1 MRPER
6 NSKRL
11 LAITRTKAKM
21 YEYDIPEGYHI
32 RIDEDPSIL
41 FDLTIGVL
49 GDVCHIGHRNEE
61 IEESRKTLLFS
72 AHYFDA
78 FLNSKLNGYQS
89 DYLKLLASSAYYLCG
104 FPGSSSVL
112 LNQVE
117 APDCGASSLDRLLW
131 AILRN
136 DFSQDVEQPWGGNY
150 EESLKTLHR
159 GMRDFFQQGLGAEE
173 LKSSWEN
180 LNQQV
185 YSGGGDRELL
195 LSDVIKAVCEHK
207 IEVATWNAIPRL
219 SEIPLETWRPF
230 LERQNIRELWP
241 AQMMLGEHGVF
252 KGRSAVVQMPT
263 SAGKTKATELVI
275 RSAFLSGRTKMAVI
289 VAPYRALCHEIND
302 NMAGQF
308 EDEEVKINL
317 VSDVLQ
323 EDVAVEDF
331 QEKIVLILTP
341 EKLDYF
347 LRHSPEVHEQI
358 GLVVY
363 DEGHMFDDS
372 SRGVTYELLLAS
384 LRRKLHRN
392 TQVILISAV
401 IGNAE
406 EIGGWLTGDESDC
419 VSGRDLHP
427 TYRTIAFTSWRDRLG
442 RLQFHNPAEED
453 TATFFVPRV
462 LESQKLELRGRE
474 RVERF
479 FPKKDEPGHV
489 ALYLGC
495 KLVKNGA
502 VAVFSGR
509 KDSANKMG
517 AEIVDAFSRGLN
529 LATPDEFSDINELN
543 KLVNLYKSNLG
554 EESNQTE
561 ASRLGIFLHHANTP
575 HGIRLALEHA
585 LQKSLVKFVICTS
598 TLAQGVNLPLKYLIV
613 TTDRQGREKIRT
625 RDFHNLMGRA
635 GRAGMYTEGT
645 VIFSNPD
652 IFDKRI
658 ALTERWRW
666 REALELLKPEN
677 SEPCKSAIFSIFTP
691 VTDHK
696 HNTIREFNPVEL
708 AKIYFEKRDEF
719 NEMPGS
725 MAEEISTERNL
736 KANIAHISEHFR
748 QKADVFKSI
757 GSFLLQLSSEI
768 EEVGE
773 TPTALELLENTLV
786 HFQADETQ
794 RETLAELFRYVE
806 RHILETEPSREKRAV
821 FSKTVLDFGD
831 CERLLRYVESVREQ
845 ITEIFE
851 IDELF
856 DVLWPAIYGFNKNKA
871 LLSYGDKEALRTA
884 GLAWLRGSSFTRIL
898 KYFAETR
905 FGTRIPT
912 LDHVIDVCEN
922 GFGFQGSLIVG
933 AIVEILSVE
942 VPVED
947 DVKKRLM
954 HLQRALKYG
963 LPTKTAIIVYE
974 LGLVD
979 RQLAQKLLEE
989 VNITGDT
996 MYAVVES
1003 IKENDEKVARIVS
1016 TFPAYF
1022 EFKLRGILSS

>member
-1 MRPER
+1 MK
-6 NSKRL
+6 NL
-11 LAITRTKAKM
+11 
-21 YEYDIPEGYHI
+21 
-32 RIDEDPSIL
+32 
-41 FDLTIGVL
+41 
-49 GDVCHIGHRNEE
+49 
-61 IEESRKTLLFS
+61 RKTLLFS

-78 FLNSKLNGYQS
+78 FFNSKLNGYQG

-112 LNQVE
+112 VSQVE
-117 APDCGASSLDRLLW
+117 APDCDASSLDSLLW
-131 AILRN
+131 TILRN
-136 DFSQDVEQPWGGNY
+136 DFSHEVEQLWGGNY

-159 GMRDFFQQGLGAEE
+159 GIRDFFQQGYGAEE
-173 LKSSWEN
+173 LRSSWEN

-195 LSDVIKAVCEHK
+195 FSDVIKAVCDHK
-207 IEVATWNAIPRL
+207 IEVSIWNAIPRM

-241 AQMMLGEHGVF
+241 AQIMLGEHGVF

-323 EDVAVEDF
+323 EDVAVDDF
-331 QEKIVLILTP
+331 QEKTVLILTP
-341 EKLDYF
+341 EKLDYL
-347 LRHSPEVHEQI
+347 LRHSPEVHKQI

-363 DEGHMFDDS
+363 DEGHIFDDS

-453 TATFFVPRV
+453 TTTFFVPRV
-462 LESQKLELRGRE
+462 LEPQKLELRGRE
-474 RVERF
+474 RVERL

-495 KLVKNGA
+495 KLVKNGS

-529 LATPDEFSDINELN
+529 LATPAEFSDLNELN
-543 KLVNLYKSNLG
+543 KLVDLYKSNLG
-554 EESNQTE
+554 EESIQTE
-561 ASRLGIFLHHANTP
+561 ASRLGIFLHHGNTP

-585 LQKSLVKFVICTS
+585 LQNNLVKFVICTS
-598 TLAQGVNLPLKYLIV
+598 TLAQGVNLPLRYLIV

-625 RDFHNLMGRA
+625 RDFHNLIGRA

-658 ALTERWRW
+658 AITER
-666 REALELLKPEN
+666 
-677 SEPCKSAIFSIFTP
+677 
-691 VTDHK
+691 
-696 HNTIREFNPVEL
+696 
-708 AKIYFEKRDEF
+708 
-719 NEMPGS
+719 
-725 MAEEISTERNL
+725 
-736 KANIAHISEHFR
+736 
-748 QKADVFKSI
+748 
-757 GSFLLQLSSEI
+757 
-768 EEVGE
+768 
-773 TPTALELLENTLV
+773 
-786 HFQADETQ
+786 
-794 RETLAELFRYVE
+794 
-806 RHILETEPSREKRAV
+806 
-821 FSKTVLDFGD
+821 
-831 CERLLRYVESVREQ
+831 
-845 ITEIFE
+845 
-851 IDELF
+851 
-856 DVLWPAIYGFNKNKA
+856 
-871 LLSYGDKEALRTA
+871 
-884 GLAWLRGSSFTRIL
+884 
-898 KYFAETR
+898 
-905 FGTRIPT
+905 
-912 LDHVIDVCEN
+912 
-922 GFGFQGSLIVG
+922 
-933 AIVEILSVE
+933 
-942 VPVED
+942 
-947 DVKKRLM
+947 
-954 HLQRALKYG
+954 
-963 LPTKTAIIVYE
+963 
-974 LGLVD
+974 
-979 RQLAQKLLEE
+979 
-989 VNITGDT
+989 
-996 MYAVVES
+996 
-1003 IKENDEKVARIVS
+1003 
-1016 TFPAYF
+1016 
-1022 EFKLRGILSS
+1022 